1 MAKISTYTNAGTP
14 TLDDKLIGTEIG
26 ATPTDATKNFT
37 VQQLLGVI
45 FPEIEKGVWASLPEY
60 PDNTAAVAAGLEAG
74 RLFVSDGTGAL
85 AKGLVGRRF

>member
-37 VQQLLGVI
+37 VQQLLTLM
-45 FPEIEKGVWASLPEY
+45 FTEIENSAWTGLPEY
-60 PDNTAAVAAGLEAG
+60 ADNTAAVAAGLG
-74 RLFVSDGTGAL
+74 VGKFFVSSGVGAI
-85 AKGLVGRRF
+85 AKGIVCRRF